1 MAAGRS
7 RIATSLSNE
16 TRTVWLQDEWAVYI
30 ANGDDPESPDWPIKL
45 NAEAATT
52 PIIIVSIAPALLPPP
67 DPHPHSANDRPP
79 RPPKPLSNSQSPRR
93 PRRRPEETEMQIY
106 GAYTRGI
113 NGHLFEVS
121 AAPNHSGR
129 IHVVGVSDTVAPHT
143 AATVTH
149 ALKRLGIGDIG
160 ADVRLEPAGAG
171 DPPLDTGRYSG
182 TLELPIALALLA
194 MTGKLPA
201 DRIAGAVAVG
211 GLDPYAAS
219 ERADVRCIAASGT
232 TAIAHAAETRGLR
245 LIVSEDQAAAARVE
259 CRETT
264 GAVTLDELVGL
275 LSGDQAGDPLPHR
288 TVAVKR
294 RDPETWRIGE
304 DDLRAIE
311 IACAG
316 WHNIHVVGPE
326 GHSLP
331 QYGRIAQALLP
342 DLAGEAA
349 RETTK
354 THGVAGLLAPWTARI
369 TEPPLRVPHY
379 TASRGAVAGSRG
391 RPGEVNL
398 AHNGVLVIDQPTEF
412 ERDATEALVA
422 VAEDGQTVIYRYTPV
437 EHTIRMPARFRLMV
451 TTRPDE
457 LSSRRHRAAS
467 LLDLC
472 DIEITG
478 GMPTDSAMPPER
490 LRAGRERIARAA
502 AILQGASPRL
512 LGGRTAYDTTSRRI
526 RAVAQTVAAL
536 GERRQLEDEDLTEAE
551 RLLYRGNRK

>member
-1 MAAGRS
+1 
-7 RIATSLSNE
+7 
-16 TRTVWLQDEWAVYI
+16 
-30 ANGDDPESPDWPIKL
+30 
-45 NAEAATT
+45 
-52 PIIIVSIAPALLPPP
+52 
-67 DPHPHSANDRPP
+67 
-79 RPPKPLSNSQSPRR
+79 
-93 PRRRPEETEMQIY
+93 MQIY

-113 NGHLFEVS
+113 DGHLFAVS
-121 AAPNHSGR
+121 ATPNPAGR
-129 IHVVGVSDTVAPHT
+129 LHVAGVPDTIAQRT
-143 AATVTH
+143 AATVSH
-149 ALKRLGIGDIG
+149 ALKQLGICNVG
-160 ADVRLEPAGAG
+160 ADVRLDPAGAA
-171 DPPLDTGRYSG
+171 DPPLATGRYSG

-194 MTGKLPA
+194 VAGRLPT
-201 DRIAGAVAVG
+201 DRIAGIVAVG
-211 GLDPYAAS
+211 GLDPFAAN
-219 ERADVRCIAASGT
+219 ERAGVRCISAGGT

-245 LIVSEDQAAAARVE
+245 LIVAEDQAAAACVE

-264 GAVTLDELVGL
+264 GAATLDELVAVA
-275 LSGDQAGDPLPHR
+275 GDQDGDPLPPR
-288 TVAVKR
+288 TAAVKR
-294 RDPETWRIGE
+294 RDPAAWRISEG
-304 DDLRAIE
+304 DLRALE

-316 WHNIHVVGPE
+316 WHNVHVIGPD

-331 QYGRIAQALLP
+331 EYGRMAQALLP

-354 THGVAGLLAPWTARI
+354 IHGVAGLIAPWTASL
-369 TEPPLRVPHY
+369 TEPPLRIPHY

-412 ERDATEALVA
+412 DGDAADAFVA

-457 LSSRRHRAAS
+457 LDTRRHRTAD

-490 LRAGRERIARAA
+490 LQAGRERVAQAA
-502 AILQGASPRL
+502 AILDGAPPRL
-512 LGGRTAYDTTSRRI
+512 IGGRAAYDTTSRRV

-536 GERRQLEDEDLTEAE
+536 DGRRQLESEDLAEAE
-551 RLLYRGNRK
+551 RLLYRGNRS

>member
-1 MAAGRS
+1 
-7 RIATSLSNE
+7 
-16 TRTVWLQDEWAVYI
+16 
-30 ANGDDPESPDWPIKL
+30 
-45 NAEAATT
+45 
-52 PIIIVSIAPALLPPP
+52 
-67 DPHPHSANDRPP
+67 
-79 RPPKPLSNSQSPRR
+79 
-93 PRRRPEETEMQIY
+93 MQTY

-113 NGHLFEVS
+113 NGHLFTVS
-121 AAPNHSGR
+121 AAPNRTGR
-129 IHVVGVSDTVAPHT
+129 LHVAGVRDTVAQQT

-149 ALKRLGIGDIG
+149 ALRRLGMCNVG
-160 ADVRLEPAGAG
+160 ADVRLEPAGPG
-171 DPPLDTGRYSG
+171 DPPLATGLYSG
-182 TLELPIALALLA
+182 TLDLPIALALLA
-194 MTGKLPA
+194 AAGKFPV
-201 DRIAGAVAVG
+201 DSIAGIVAVG
-211 GLDPYAAS
+211 GLDPYAAN
-219 ERADVRCIAASGT
+219 ERAGVRCTGGRGT
-232 TAIAHAAETRGLR
+232 TAIALAAQARGLR
-245 LIVSEDQAAAARVE
+245 LIVAEDQAAAACAE

-264 GAVTLDELVGL
+264 PATTLEELVPVL
-275 LSGDQAGDPLPHR
+275 AGDQDGDPLPHR
-288 TVAVKR
+288 TTGVTR
-294 RDPETWRIGE
+294 RDPGAWRISDG
-304 DDLRAIE
+304 DLRALE

-316 WHNIHVVGPE
+316 WHNIHVIGPE

-342 DLAGEAA
+342 DLDGEAA

-354 THGVAGLLAPWTARI
+354 IHGVAGLMAPWTARI

-412 ERDATEALVA
+412 DRDAADALVA

-457 LSSRRHRAAS
+457 LAARRHRAAN

-478 GMPTDSAMPPER
+478 GMPTDSALPPER
-490 LRAGRERIARAA
+490 LQAGRERIARAA
-502 AILQGASPRL
+502 AILEGAPPHL
-512 LGGRTAYDTTSRRI
+512 LASRASYDTTSRRI

-536 GERRQLEDEDLTEAE
+536 DGRRQLESEDLAEAE
-551 RLLYRGNRK
+551 RLLYRGDRR